1 MAMKT
6 VSLREAKAG
15 FSSSISQI
23 AFFLD
28 VAVALAAGEMAD
40 AATAKGRD
48 RRFADILIAATA
60 NAHGLTLVTR
70 NIKPFE
76 HLDVAMQPPAGDS

>member
-1 MAMKT
+1 
-6 VSLREAKAG
+6 
-15 FSSSISQI
+15 
-23 AFFLD
+23 
-28 VAVALAAGEMAD
+28 MAD

-48 RRFADILIAATA
+48 PGFADILIAATA

-76 HLDVAMQPPAGDS
+76 HLDVAMQPPQAIADCLLVVCRLAIVPAPCRPMAGYAGEGALFL